1 MNPVARAPVR
11 SYGNRYEE
19 AFERDELVVGLLT
32 AA

>member
-1 MNPVARAPVR
+1 LVNRR
-11 SYGNRYEE
+11 YGNGHEE